1 MNEQFPELKYAFEF
15 SIVLIDENI
24 SIAYTDEGK
33 GEDKEV
39 LLFIH
44 GLSSYIP
51 AWSKLIPLL
60 KNYFRCIAI
69 DLPGYGKSSAGVHP
83 GSMIFYAD
91 VISKLIKKLNLQN
104 VCLVGHSM
112 GGHISIAT
120 ALSSPQMIDRLI
132 LLAPAG
138 FETFT
143 DDETAWIKKNNSAE
157 LLTMLSE
164 KQIRYNFEI
173 NFFIMPD
180 DLEPMITDRI
190 KMKSWKNHKDY
201 CRIVSNSLNGLL
213 DYPIFSRL
221 SEISQPTLVLFGKN
235 DRLIPNSVLHKS
247 ITPEKIAS
255 EGSKLI
261 PNSTLTLIDECG
273 HFLQFEKPDNV
284 AKEIINFLTKQ

>member
-60 KNYFRCIAI
+60 KNHFRCIAI
-69 DLPGYGKSSAGVHP
+69 DLPGYGKSSAGVHS
-83 GSMIFYAD
+83 GSMTFYAD

-120 ALSSPQMIDRLI
+120 TLSYPQLIDRLI

-138 FETFT
+138 FEIFT
-143 DDETAWIKKNNSAE
+143 DDDKAWIKKNNSAE

-164 KQIRYNFEI
+164 KQIRYNYEI

-284 AKEIINFLTKQ
+284 AKEIINFSN